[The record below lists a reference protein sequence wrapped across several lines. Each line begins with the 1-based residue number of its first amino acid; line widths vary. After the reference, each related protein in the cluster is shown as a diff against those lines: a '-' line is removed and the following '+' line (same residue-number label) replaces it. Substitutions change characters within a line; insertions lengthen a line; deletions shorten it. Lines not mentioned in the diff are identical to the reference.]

1 MHPDF
6 DPDSVATPPADEFGD
21 ADEQDAYDAAD

>member
-1 MHPDF
+1 MCEF
-6 DPDSVATPPADEFGD
+6 DPDDVAFPSADEFGD